1 VDRNVVTATI
11 LIALI
16 MVVWLTW
23 LTPPLVPQD
32 IAGADSSEVFQEDPV
47 EAVEP
52 AAIPFGSEALRTTS
66 ELAADSTILGVTDG
80 VERSIRIQTD
90 LYTALMSTKGGT
102 ITSFLLKEYHNSVDS
117 SLVQLVDTSL
127 SGALSL
133 VFTTPSNRVYD
144 TRSFMFEADL
154 RSSEVVVGDQGTVLR
169 MSTPVGTGSITK
181 VYTFKNDSYEVG
193 LDLVMTGSESFLTPG
208 GYEVI
213 WNGAI
218 PFTEKDHANETQA
231 TGAFAR
237 SGGVVESAVLK
248 SETYAENTIRGDVDW
263 VAVKTKY
270 FVSVIMPNE
279 PGRAAEL
286 IGERFGETDDDLVRL
301 SYSASL
307 AMRAPTDS
315 DAFRL
320 YLGPMQLSR
329 LRVYDADLYDMV
341 DFGFSLF
348 AKVTRPLA
356 KYFFAPVFNFL
367 AGLLPNYGLVIII
380 FSILV
385 KLLVYPLTKSSFT
398 SMAKMKELQPRMEAI
413 KAQFPDAPQKQQE
426 AMMKMYKETGVNP
439 LGGCLPML
447 LQYPIIIAL
456 WQFLPQAIE
465 IRQQGFLWAAD
476 LSAPDVLFN
485 LPFDIPMY
493 GNFVSG
499 FTVLMGVS
507 MIAQMRLQATPGT
520 GAQAK
525 IFTYVF
531 PVMIFVIFNKL
542 AAGLNLYYLCY
553 NVLSAAQQKMINYNL
568 QKHPELM
575 KKKVVAKVGGKG
587 SPGKKASSAKK
598 RSKR

>member
-32 IAGADSSEVFQEDPV
+32 IAGVDSSEVFQEEEIPEP
-47 EAVEP
+47 EAAVS
-52 AAIPFGSEALRTTS
+52 FGSEALRSTS

-80 VERSIRIQTD
+80 VERAIRIETD
-90 LYTALMSTKGGT
+90 LYTAVMSTKGGT
-102 ITSFLLKEYHNSVDS
+102 LTSFVLKEYRNSADS
-117 SLVQLVDTSL
+117 TLVQLADTSL

-133 VFTTPSNRVYD
+133 VFTTPGNRVYD

-154 RSSEVVVGDQGTVLR
+154 EDALVVVGNEAVVLR
-169 MSTPVGTGSITK
+169 MSTPIGTGSITK
-181 VYTFKNDSYEVG
+181 VYTFQNDTYEVG
-193 LDLVMTGSESFLTPG
+193 LELVMTGAESFLTSG
-208 GYEVI
+208 GYELI

-218 PFTEKDHANETQA
+218 PFSEKDHSNETQA

-237 SGGVVESAVLK
+237 SGGEVESAVLK
-248 SETYAENTIRGDVDW
+248 SDAYAENAIRGDVDW
-263 VAVKTKY
+263 VAVKGKY
-270 FVSVIMPNE
+270 FVSVIMPDE

-286 IGERFGETDDDLVRL
+286 IGERFGETDDDDVRL

-307 AMRAPTDS
+307 AMRTPANS
-315 DAFRL
+315 DGFRL
-320 YLGPMQLSR
+320 YLGPMELSR

-356 KYFFAPVFNFL
+356 KYFFAPVFYFL
-367 AGLLPNYGLVIII
+367 AGVLPNYGLVIIL

-413 KAQFPDAPQKQQE
+413 KAQHPDAPQKQQA

-465 IRQQGFLWAAD
+465 IRQQGFLWASD
-476 LSAPDVLFN
+476 LSAPDVIFN

-499 FTVLMGVS
+499 FTVLMGLS

-531 PVMIFVIFNKL
+531 PVMIFVIFNRL

-553 NVLSAAQQKMINYNL
+553 NVLSAAQQKLINHNL
-568 QKHPELM
+568 HKHPELM
-575 KKKVVAKVGGKG
+575 KKKAVAKVGGKG
-587 SPGKKASSAKK
+587 SGGKKGGAGKK